1 MKPFPPGL
9 AQLIV
14 DLKDRE
20 EALDIDTVIHLLQA
34 PGWGA
39 DRSRDDW
46 MCLYRALRLVTKAA
60 RKIGA

>member
-14 DLKDRE
+14 DLKDKE
-20 EALDIDTVIHLLQA
+20 EALDVATVLHLLEA

-39 DRSRDDW
+39 ERSRDDW
-46 MCLYRALRLVTKAA
+46 MCLYRNLILVTKAS
-60 RKIGA
+60 KKVGA

>member
-1 MKPFPPGL
+1 MNPFPPGL

-20 EALDIDTVIHLLQA
+20 EALSIDTVILLLQA

-46 MCLYRALRLVTKAA
+46 MCLYRSLVLVTKAA
-60 RKIGA
+60 KKVGV